1 MQGSK
6 CVVRVGGGYIEFED
20 YILKH
25 STVQYIKIK
34 KLMSSQS
41 KSFHEVFTSLLL
53 QNLKDRKHIL
63 SIMKKLQWWI
73 VRQAFLFG
81 ATALPTDTTT
91 TTAPLENGLGYGV

>member
-1 MQGSK
+1 
-6 CVVRVGGGYIEFED
+6 
-20 YILKH
+20 
-25 STVQYIKIK
+25 
-34 KLMSSQS
+34 MSSQS
-41 KSFHEVFTSLLL
+41 KSFHEVFTSLLM

-91 TTAPLENGLGYGV
+91 TTTFENGWGLGGIMAKKTTESTDTLS